1 MWLQERHQRI
11 MTLLQA
17 HHRVSTD
24 TLADEFGVSRETVRR
39 DLLELESEGHVKR
52 VHGGAVLPHPAP
64 EEPFQERMS
73 LHLNAKKAIAKA
85 AAALIEPG
93 QCVLVDA
100 GTTTSV
106 FARELIKVPDV
117 MIVTNSVDIMTTAH
131 HSNHNAEVLLL
142 GGRVVSDVPATYGEI
157 TLSEISRFN
166 ADVVVLSPVAL
177 HSTQGATDFDI
188 HEAEVARA
196 MIAQAHKV
204 VMLADHSKLETTS
217 RVHYCQ
223 TDQINVLVTSVGAE
237 TADLDALRK
246 NGVGDIV
253 IAP

>member
-11 MTLLQA
+11 MQLLQA

-24 TLADEFGVSRETVRR
+24 TLADEFCVSRETIRR
-39 DLLELESEGHVKR
+39 DLLELEGAGHVQR

-73 LHLNAKKAIAKA
+73 LHRNAKKAIAKL

-93 QCVLVDA
+93 QCVLIDA

-106 FARELIKVPDV
+106 FARELVKVPDV

-131 HSNHNAEVLLL
+131 LSGHAPQILLL
-142 GGRVVSDVPATYGEI
+142 GGRVVSDVPGTYGEL
-157 TLSEISRFN
+157 TLSEIARFN
-166 ADVVVLSPVAL
+166 ADVAVVSPVAL
-177 HSTQGATDFDI
+177 HSRQGATDYDV

-196 MIAQAHKV
+196 MIANAHRV
-204 VMLADHSKLETTS
+204 MMLADHSKLETTS
-217 RVHYCQ
+217 RVHYC
-223 TDQINVLVTSVGAE
+223 DPNQIDILVTSAGAE
-237 TADLDALRK
+237 AEDLEALRK

-253 IAP
+253 VAP

>member
-1 MWLQERHQRI
+1 MWLQDRHQRI

-39 DLLELESEGHVKR
+39 DLLELESAGHVKR

-73 LHLNAKKAIAKA
+73 LHLNEKKAIAKRA
-85 AAALIEPG
+85 ARLIEPG
-93 QCVLVDA
+93 QSVLIDA

-106 FARELIKVPDV
+106 FARELAKIPDV
-117 MIVTNSVDIMTTAH
+117 MVLTNSVDIVTMAQ
-131 HSNHNAEVLLL
+131 HSRYDVNVLLL
-142 GGRVVSDVPATYGEI
+142 GGRVVSDVPGTYGEV

-166 ADVVVLSPVAL
+166 ADVAVLSPVAL
-177 HSTQGATDFDI
+177 HSEQGATDFDI

-204 VMLADHSKLETTS
+204 IMLADHSKLETTS
-217 RVHYCQ
+217 RVRYCGP
-223 TDQINVLVTSVGAE
+223 DQIDVLVTSTGAE
-237 TADLDALRK
+237 VEDLDALRK
-246 NGVGDIV
+246 NGVGEIV
-253 IAP
+253 VAP

>member
-1 MWLQERHQRI
+1 

-39 DLLELESEGHVKR
+39 DLLELESAGHVRR

-73 LHLNAKKAIAKA
+73 LHLNAKKAIAKS

-106 FARELIKVPDV
+106 FARELIKIPDV
-117 MIVTNSVDIMTTAH
+117 LIVTNSIDIMTTSH
-131 HSNHNAEVLLL
+131 HSNHKANILLL
-142 GGRVVSDVPATYGEI
+142 GGRVVSDVPGTYGEI
-157 TLSEISRFN
+157 TLSEIARFN
-166 ADVVVLSPVAL
+166 ADVAVLSPVAL
-177 HSTQGATDFDI
+177 HSEQGATDYDI
-188 HEAEVARA
+188 HESEVARA
-196 MIAQAHKV
+196 MLAQAHKV
-204 VMLADHSKLETTS
+204 IMLADHSKLETTS
-217 RVHYCQ
+217 RVHYCGP
-223 TDQINVLVTSVGAE
+223 DQIDILVTSPGAE
-237 TADLDALRK
+237 MEDLDALRK

-253 IAP
+253 VAS